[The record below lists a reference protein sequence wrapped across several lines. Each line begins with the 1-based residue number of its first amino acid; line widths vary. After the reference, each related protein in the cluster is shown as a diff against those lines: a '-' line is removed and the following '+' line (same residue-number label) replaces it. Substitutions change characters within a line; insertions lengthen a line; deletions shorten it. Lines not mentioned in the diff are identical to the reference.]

1 MIPCG
6 ATVMSHVTL
15 LLTRYPLDEFVYDLA
30 TGRNNDDTD
39 NMTPDERR
47 RFYQLPNGRPRTRI
61 SGMWGTMAMITG
73 PRITYASFKRPPDEK
88 LHQGGYTQAIEFVE
102 NELWLTFEGDGDM
115 ESMKLYTTV
124 ERYRTDAGHLYDW
137 GGGYVRMV
145 SRDEPYGLKN
155 ESNNFI
161 VRRYLGRGN
170 GDCIRVQGGATEQ
183 QRAILIHDTPHVGFV
198 IGCIGPRPHGDR
210 TAYQNVANN
219 PSDRAVQEI
228 RTELGRRQG
237 KGSLYVL
244 KNP

>member
-1 MIPCG
+1 
-6 ATVMSHVTL
+6 MSHVTL

-30 TGRNNDDTD
+30 TGRNNDDLD
-39 NMTPDERR
+39 NMTADERR
-47 RFYQLPNGRPRTRI
+47 GFYQLPNGRPRTRI
-61 SGMWGTMAMITG
+61 SGMWGTMAMIVG

-88 LHQGGYTQAIEFVE
+88 LHQGGYTQAIEFVD

-115 ESMKLYTTV
+115 QSMKLYTTI
-124 ERYRTDAGHLYDW
+124 ERYRTDTGHLYDW

-145 SRDEPYGLKN
+145 SRDEPYGLRN
-155 ESNNFI
+155 ESNNFV

-170 GDCIRVQGGATEQ
+170 GDCIRVEGGATEQ

-228 RTELGRRQG
+228 RTELGSRQG
-237 KGSLYVL
+237 KGTLFVL